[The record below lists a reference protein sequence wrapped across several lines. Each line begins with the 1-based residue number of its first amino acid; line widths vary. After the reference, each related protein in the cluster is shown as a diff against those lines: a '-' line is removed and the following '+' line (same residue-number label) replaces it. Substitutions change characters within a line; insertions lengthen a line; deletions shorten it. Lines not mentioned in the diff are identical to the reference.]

1 MHVATFLMTVLLSIG
16 GSWYLQNNLSSEL
29 NGQVMDQ
36 ITEHSKELMELR
48 LKVNTQAAEIKQLKD
63 DNKMIHEKYI
73 KVSICKDKYNY
84 VSRF

>member
-1 MHVATFLMTVLLSIG
+1 MTVLLSIG